1 MKKALLVFVAT
12 AFVLTGCGTNKAEAP
27 TNGTSEQSSQTSQES
42 SAVESSTTIE
52 EADKED
58 SDMASISEEELENAE
73 PATDI
78 SQYEELTYVQEKV
91 DLSDYESRIVT
102 DNPGTRVMLF
112 LDGTKQVYK
121 TVYVKHK
128 QWLKVIDLQANN
140 LVINESIQ

>member
-1 MKKALLVFVAT
+1 MRKTLLVFVAT
-12 AFVLTGCGTNKAEAP
+12 AFTLTGCGSNKAEAP
-27 TNGTSEQSSQTSQES
+27 ANGTSEQSSQTSQES
-42 SAVESSTTIE
+42 SAVESSTAIE

-58 SDMASISEEELENAE
+58 SDMASINEEELKNAE

-78 SQYEELTYVQEKV
+78 SQYEELTYAQEKV